1 MTKPSVD
8 KEGFLRSLDDWST
21 DVAEQLADTAGISLA
36 EEHWLV
42 LDTLRLFYAE
52 TDISPAM
59 RPFVKLVRTQVSEDL
74 GSSIA
79 LMKLF
84 GESPAKTASKIAGL
98 PKPTN
103 CI

>member
-1 MTKPSVD
+1 MKQFATD
-8 KEGFLRSLDDWST
+8 KEGFLQELTDWNPET
-21 DVAEQLADTAGISLA
+21 AADLADYEGINLD

-42 LDTLRLFYAE
+42 ITALRHFYQKTE
-52 TDISPAM
+52 ISPAM
-59 RPFVKLVRTQVSEDL
+59 RPFVKLVKTQVSAEL

-79 LMKLF
+79 LMNLF
-84 GESPAKTASKIAGL
+84 GPSPAKTAAKIAGL